1 MSVSY
6 SASGGIV
13 KFAETNSKK
22 SQETIPFVLYSL
34 IRGRLIFTTNEKYEQ
49 AILSTLIYIQ
59 THLEGALNLDVL
71 AGRVGFS
78 PYHFH
83 RIFRDVIGEP
93 TKEYIRRLRVD
104 RAAYRLK
111 MSEETILQIALDT
124 GFKTHESFTRAFQRQ
139 FGIPP
144 NEFRRNFLQA
154 SRARKKQLQPRYI
167 AEFHVKDES
176 SLLPNQSTS
185 VHVRLEHVRPIIV
198 AFMRHVGPYD
208 KLLDK
213 GSPMSLLWDELFE
226 WGNSNQLINADS
238 LLIGIPQDDPSITP
252 PEKQRFD
259 VCVQIPEFRNPSGHI
274 GCQTIPAGTFGV
286 GRHYGSF
293 DNLADTYMHIYDSLV
308 TTGRFRLRTQTSFE
322 VYSYSL
328 VKGDIRIHFTDVY
341 LPVEPVEKHK
351 QIKERK
357 F

>member
-1 MSVSY
+1 V
-6 SASGGIV
+6 
-13 KFAETNSKK
+13 
-22 SQETIPFVLYSL
+22 
-34 IRGRLIFTTNEKYEQ
+34 IFTTNEKYEQ
-49 AILSTLIYIQ
+49 AILSTLIHIQ
-59 THLEGALNLDVL
+59 THLEGDLNLDML

-83 RIFRDVIGEP
+83 RIFREVIGEP
-93 TKEYIRRLRVD
+93 TKEYIRRLRID

-111 MSEETILQIALDT
+111 ISEETIMQIALDA

-154 SRARKKQLQPRYI
+154 SRTRKKQIPPRYI

-176 SLLPNQSTS
+176 GLLPNQSTS
-185 VHVRLEHVRPIIV
+185 LQVRLEPMRPIIV
-198 AFMRHVGPYD
+198 AFVRHVGPYD

-213 GSPMSLLWDELFE
+213 GSPMSLLWEELFE
-226 WGNSNQLINADS
+226 WGNANQLINADS

-274 GCQTIPAGTFGV
+274 GCQTISAGTFGV

-293 DNLADTYMHIYDSLV
+293 DNLADTYMHLYDSLV

-351 QIKERK
+351 QIKERQ

>member
-1 MSVSY
+1 M
-6 SASGGIV
+6 
-13 KFAETNSKK
+13 
-22 SQETIPFVLYSL
+22 
-34 IRGRLIFTTNEKYEQ
+34 IFSTNEKYEQ

-59 THLEGALNLDVL
+59 SHLESDLALDVL

-83 RIFRDVIGEP
+83 RIFREVIGEP
-93 TKEYIRRLRVD
+93 TKEYIRRLRID

-111 MSEETILQIALDT
+111 ISEETIVRIALDA
-124 GFKTHESFTRAFQRQ
+124 GFQTHESFTRAFQRQ

-167 AEFHVKDES
+167 TEFHLEAEPG
-176 SLLPNQSTS
+176 SLSNPPASLQ
-185 VHVRLEHVRPIIV
+185 VRLEHVRPIIV
-198 AFMRHVGPYD
+198 AFVRHVGPYD
-208 KLLDK
+208 KLLDP
-213 GSPMSLLWDELFE
+213 GSPMSLLWKELFD
-226 WGNSNQLINADS
+226 WGNANQLINADS

-259 VCVQIPEFRNPSGHI
+259 VCVQIPEFRNPWGHI
-274 GCQTIPAGTFGV
+274 GCQTIAAGTFGV

-293 DNLADTYMHIYDSLV
+293 EDLADTYMHLYDALI
-308 TTGRFRLRTQTSFE
+308 TTGRFRLRTQAPFE
-322 VYSYSL
+322 VYGYST

-341 LPVEPVEKHK
+341 LPVEPVKK
-351 QIKERK
+351 QDQR
-357 F
+357 